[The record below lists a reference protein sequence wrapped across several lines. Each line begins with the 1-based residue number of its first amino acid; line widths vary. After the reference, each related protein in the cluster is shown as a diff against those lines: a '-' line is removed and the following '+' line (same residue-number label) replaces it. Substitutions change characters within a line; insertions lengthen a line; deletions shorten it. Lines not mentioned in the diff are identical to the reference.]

1 SKTLVLKDFFLYI
14 FFIKKCKFIGSSNKS
29 NDKIDKKLNHLS
41 LQSIFHFRLSL
52 LKKWFKKIQL
62 FQTGFHNVETL

>member
-1 SKTLVLKDFFLYI
+1 FLLKNVNLSDRLI
-14 FFIKKCKFIGSSNKS
+14 NQMIRLI
-29 NDKIDKKLNHLS
+29 KKLNHLS